1 MASILSIVPS
11 SAPSNLI
18 VSSITSTGVVFSW
31 SNLPLSSQNGIITGY
46 IVNLVEISSGN
57 AWNYTSNTTSL
68 SLLAVLSPHTAYK
81 FTIAAQTVIGNGP
94 FSASSIFT
102 SHEDCKPFLLITV
115 MMLKSEIF
123 ISSTSFQP

>member
-18 VSSITSTGVVFSW
+18 TSSITSTGVVFSW

-68 SLLAVLSPHTAYK
+68 SLLAVLSPHTTYK
-81 FTIAAQTVIGNGP
+81 FAIAAQTVIGNGP

-102 SHEDCKPFLLITV
+102 SREDCKPFLLIIV